1 MLHSPI
7 DVTDASFSVHH
18 YENFLFKMPEKFLN
32 VAKLLQFS
40 VALFSN
46 IYLVVVSNKLDWP
59 ESGQAADM

>member
-18 YENFLFKMPEKFLN
+18 YENFLFKMPAEFLN
-32 VAKLLQFS
+32 VAKILQFS

-46 IYLVVVSNKLDWP
+46 IYLVVVSNKSNWP
-59 ESGQAADM
+59 ESGQAAEV